1 VGNIVNI
8 GIYMNS
14 TNIIK
19 FYQNLIDSFKN
30 YTNNKISFDDKVYI
44 NCRALTIDEAIGN
57 PERKDYPLLQGK
69 EVLLEADYKGFKGQA
84 YTDKPS
90 NFNGSIKEILNLD
103 INKETSRAILIAT
116 INAVLR
122 SLNNE
127 IKTKHCKDEEPT
139 ECAHNICNFLLN
151 KGYKK
156 ILMIGFQPAIAD
168 ALKEKFELIVLDR
181 NKDNIGNYKNGIL
194 IYDGY
199 KNSDY
204 LYDKVD
210 IVLATGSTLV
220 NGSIVDIIDKAT
232 IYNKDLY
239 CYGTTIAGASLL
251 LGLNRL
257 CFNAH

>member
-1 VGNIVNI
+1 
-8 GIYMNS
+8 MNS
-14 TNIIK
+14 ANIIK
-19 FYQNLIDSFKN
+19 FYQKLTDSFKN
-30 YTNNKISFDDKVYI
+30 YIHNKVSFDDKVNI
-44 NCRALTIDEAIGN
+44 NCRALSVNEAIGN
-57 PERKDYPLLQGK
+57 PERNDYPLLQGK

-90 NFNGSIKEILNLD
+90 NFKGSIKEILNLD
-103 INKETSRAILIAT
+103 INKDTCKAILIAT

-122 SLNNE
+122 SLDNE
-127 IKTKHCKDEEPT
+127 ITTKHCKDEEPT
-139 ECAHNICNFLLN
+139 ECAHNICDFLLN

-168 ALKEKFELIVLDR
+168 VLKSNFELIVLDR
-181 NKDNIGNYKNGIL
+181 NKENIGKMKNGIL

-199 KNSDY
+199 KNSDNFY
-204 LYDKVD
+204 EKVD
-210 IVLATGSTLV
+210 IVFATGSTIV
-220 NGSIVDIIDKAT
+220 NGSIVSIIDKAT

-239 CYGTTIAGASLL
+239 FYGTTIAGASLL

>member
-1 VGNIVNI
+1 MRYNN
-8 GIYMNS
+8 NDQ
-14 TNIIK
+14 
-19 FYQNLIDSFKN
+19 FYYKLVELFKN
-30 YTNNKISFDDKVYI
+30 YTNDKVSFDDKVDI
-44 NCRALTIDEAIGN
+44 NCRALTINEAIGN
-57 PERKDYPLLQGK
+57 PKRTDYPLLRGK

-103 INKETSRAILIAT
+103 INKETCRAILIAT

-139 ECAHNICNFLLN
+139 ECAKKICEFFLSN
-151 KGYKK
+151 EYKK
-156 ILMIGFQPAIAD
+156 ILLIGFQPAIAD
-168 ALKEKFELIVLDR
+168 ALKENFELIVLDR
-181 NKDNIGNYKNGIL
+181 NEENIGKIKNGIL
-194 IYDGY
+194 IHDGY
-199 KNSDY
+199 ENNDL
-204 LYDKVD
+204 LYSKVNAA
-210 IVLATGSTLV
+210 LATGSTIV
-220 NGSIVDIIDKAT
+220 NGTIVGIIEKAK

-239 CYGTTIAGASLL
+239 FYGTTIAGASLL